1 MLYSWALILLKKYNM
16 ILTFFLD
23 SRRGGPHVYHES
35 ILKKFKLK
43 SKTIFLDKKNFIN
56 FLNLK
61 IFLKIFYFID
71 VIANSIIIYS
81 KFNNKNFKIFFVYS
95 IYNLS
100 PILAGLFLKK
110 KIIWFLIE
118 EPSYFFKILLKII
131 PTNNLKFVVINDE
144 IAKKLKI
151 QKYRKYIPLFENKH
165 KKKNKII
172 KKNIAISIGNLN
184 RVKNHIF
191 LVRALKNIKKD
202 YKLLILG
209 GRLLTQSNYYEILK
223 NEIRKN
229 DNINL
234 LEKKKRYIVHKYLLS
249 SKFFILP
256 SISEGLSIALIEA
269 INSNCVC
276 LISKNSNSSKLIKDN
291 YNGFIF
297 NLKTISFQK
306 SFKKALNLN
315 KKKRE
320 LFSRRLKKSLGKL
333 YESNNLSRDYLLN

>member
-1 MLYSWALILLKKYNM
+1 M
-16 ILTFFLD
+16 IVSFFLD
-23 SRRGGPHVYHES
+23 SRRGGPHIYHES
-35 ILKKFKLK
+35 ILKKFKLD
-43 SKTIFLDKKNFIN
+43 SKTIFLDKKNLIN

-61 IFLKIFYFID
+61 FFFKIFYFID
-71 VIANSIIIYS
+71 IIVNFLIICN
-81 KFNNKNFKIFFVYS
+81 KLNNKNFKIFFVYS

-110 KIIWFLIE
+110 KIVWFLIE
-118 EPSYFFKILLKII
+118 EPNYFFKILLKII
-131 PTNNLKFVVINDE
+131 PTKNLKFVVINDE

-151 QKYRKYIPLFENKH
+151 QKYKKYIPLF
-165 KKKNKII
+165 KNKNKSRII
-172 KKNIAISIGNLN
+172 KKNTAISIGNLN
-184 RVKNHIF
+184 RIKNHIF
-191 LVRALKNIKKD
+191 LVRALKNVKED
-202 YKLLILG
+202 YNLLILG
-209 GRLLTQSNYYEILK
+209 GKLLTQSNYYEILK

-229 DNINL
+229 NNINL
-234 LEKKKRYIVHKYLLS
+234 LGKKKRYIVRKYLLS

-291 YNGFIF
+291 YNGFVF
-297 NLKTISFQK
+297 NLEIISFQK

-320 LFSRRLKKSLGKL
+320 LFCRRLKKSLSKF
-333 YESNNLSRDYLLN
+333 YKSNNLSRDYLLN